1 MSECTHHD
9 NRGWFLNADS
19 QCMLCGIR
27 FDPNTL
33 LNALEAEVERLK
45 KFEELADWLKEQIA
59 SASGVD
65 NVIDASLEFEVRHDA
80 LKEFPNLST

>member
-45 KFEELADWLKEQIA
+45 AKAALADEIRVKCDAEWWESDAAEDWLA
-59 SASGVD
+59 R
-65 NVIDASLEFEVRHDA
+65 FDA
-80 LKEFPNLST
+80 LKETT